1 MKNEWEDSIES
12 EQNLISIANGRHRSL
27 SKFSYDF
34 GDDMVAAKSIP
45 HVDKIKYDVLETN
58 VEMRREGMSSNDNI
72 SSDVDD
78 KNASSACCSSKRHS
92 NGQYNRRKLILQ
104 EIELRILYFHCIVEG
119 GN

>member
-1 MKNEWEDSIES
+1 
-12 EQNLISIANGRHRSL
+12 
-27 SKFSYDF
+27 
-34 GDDMVAAKSIP
+34 MVAAKSIP
-45 HVDKIKYDVLETN
+45 DVDKIKYDVLETN

-78 KNASSACCSSKRHS
+78 KNASSACCSSKRNS

-104 EIELRILYFHCIVEG
+104 KIKLRILYFHCNVAG

>member
-1 MKNEWEDSIES
+1 
-12 EQNLISIANGRHRSL
+12 
-27 SKFSYDF
+27 
-34 GDDMVAAKSIP
+34 MVAAKSIP
-45 HVDKIKYDVLETN
+45 HVDKIKDDVLETN

-104 EIELRILYFHCIVEG
+104 EI
-119 GN
+119 